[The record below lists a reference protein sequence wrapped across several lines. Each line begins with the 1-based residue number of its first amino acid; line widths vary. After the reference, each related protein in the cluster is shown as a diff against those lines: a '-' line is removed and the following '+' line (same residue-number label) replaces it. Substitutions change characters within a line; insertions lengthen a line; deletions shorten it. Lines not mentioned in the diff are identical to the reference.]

1 MDTFRFNKDKVHSAR
16 LKDEDAGGYGYLSK
30 VAYKLMKDSEEKHD
44 SAKKLVETNNS
55 SIEKG
60 RAENID
66 KDLFKGGI
74 FVEYKGA

>member
-1 MDTFRFNKDKVHSAR
+1 MLEN
-16 LKDEDAGGYGYLSK
+16 YGYLSK

-44 SAKKLVETNNS
+44 SAKKFVETNNS

-74 FVEYKGA
+74 FVEYKGGESGSSNNDDSG

>member
-1 MDTFRFNKDKVHSAR
+1 MI
-16 LKDEDAGGYGYLSK
+16 LQ
-30 VAYKLMKDSEEKHD
+30 
-44 SAKKLVETNNS
+44 KKKFVETNNS

-74 FVEYKGA
+74 FVEYKGGESGSSNNDDSG